1 LTGTFINVIAVL
13 LGSILGSVLGNRLPE
28 RMRTTVVNGLGL
40 VTATIGMQMALSTQ
54 NILLVMGSILVG
66 GLIGEWWRIETRLE
80 RVGQWLEDRV
90 DKAMGSTRERSITRA
105 FVAASLVFCVGPMTI
120 LGSVQDGLTGDFGL
134 LAIKSVLDGFA
145 ALAFSASMGPG
156 VLFSIVT
163 IVVFQGGISLAAMV
177 IGEALG
183 QVTAQTPWVIEM
195 TATGGILMLG
205 ISLLLLELRRIR
217 VANLLPAVLIAPL
230 AQILYQACQK

>member
-1 LTGTFINVIAVL
+1 MTGTLINVIAVL

-40 VTATIGMQMALSTQ
+40 VTAIIGMQMALGTQ

-80 RVGQWLEDRV
+80 HVGQWLEDRV
-90 DKAMGSTRERSITRA
+90 DKAVGSTRERSITRA

-134 LAIKSVLDGFA
+134 LAVKSVLDGFA

-163 IVVFQGGISLAAMV
+163 IVVFQGGISLTAMM
-177 IGEALG
+177 IGGALG

-195 TATGGILMLG
+195 TATGGVLMLG